1 MQNDQKNQKN
11 VKSEEKTAKKDY
23 NVKNQQNSST
33 GKAQQKKG
41 N

>member
-11 VKSEEKTAKKDY
+11 VKGEEKTAKKDY
-23 NVKNQQNSST
+23 NVKNQQNSNT